1 MDIAKFAVL
10 KFFLPKCAD
19 CLTKCTH
26 CWGSG
31 TKQEG
36 GFYEKDISKKSYAF
50 YWYLEINL
58 NFIFYVIA

>member
-10 KFFLPKCAD
+10 KIFLPKCAD
-19 CLTKCTH
+19 CLTKCTR

-36 GFYEKDISKKSYAF
+36 AFYEKDISKKSYAF
-50 YWYLEINL
+50 Y
-58 NFIFYVIA
+58 